1 MLCNRTKVL
10 TQDMVSKRPG
20 GVKVTGLWEHAL
32 VFVCVV
38 VTNKPKKIP
47 AGGYQNI
54 AAIHII

>member
-10 TQDMVSKRPG
+10 TQDMASKRPG

-38 VTNKPKKIP
+38 VTNKPKKSQQEVTRILLQ
-47 AGGYQNI
+47 YI
-54 AAIHII
+54 

>member
-1 MLCNRTKVL
+1 MA
-10 TQDMVSKRPG
+10 SKRPG